1 MDEQGNKLKDPKDGE
16 HPDNEGDDVPGYTL
30 IHIKKDADGNIVN
43 VYRKTPEK
51 PFEKP
56 KKTTWVDEKG
66 NKLKDPKD
74 GEHPDNEGDDVPGYK
89 LVRIDKDNDGNIV
102 NVYEKIKQT
111 TWVDEK
117 GNKLKDP
124 KDGEHPDNEGDDV
137 PGYKLVRIDKD
148 KDGNIINVYEKVETP
163 KPNTPIPQAKELPKT
178 GDATALTALLGLASL
193 LGGFGTLPRKK
204 RD

>member
-51 PFEKP
+51 PVEKP
-56 KKTTWVDEKG
+56 KKTTWVDE
-66 NKLKDPKD
+66 
-74 GEHPDNEGDDVPGYK
+74 
-89 LVRIDKDNDGNIV
+89 
-102 NVYEKIKQT
+102 Q
-111 TWVDEK
+111 

-148 KDGNIINVYEKVETP
+148 KDGNIVNVYQKIETP
-163 KPNTPIPQAKELPKT
+163 KTPTPQAKELPNT
-178 GDATALTALLGLASL
+178 GDAATLTALLGLASL
-193 LGGFGTLPRKK
+193 IGGFGTLPRKK

>member
-51 PFEKP
+51 PVEKP

-89 LVRIDKDNDGNIV
+89 LVRIDKDKDGNIV

-111 TWVDEK
+111 TWVDEQ

-148 KDGNIINVYEKVETP
+148 KDGNIVNVYQKVETP
-163 KPNTPIPQAKELPKT
+163 KTPAPQAKELPKT

-193 LGGFGTLPRKK
+193 IGGFGTLPRKK